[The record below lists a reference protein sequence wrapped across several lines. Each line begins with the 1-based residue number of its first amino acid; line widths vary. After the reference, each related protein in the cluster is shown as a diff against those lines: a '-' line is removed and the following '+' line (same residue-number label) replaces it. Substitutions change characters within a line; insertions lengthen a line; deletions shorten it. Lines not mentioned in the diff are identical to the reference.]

1 MLGIVAVGVVRD
13 SRIFRAPMYR
23 AHRAV
28 IFAIAQL
35 SCCLILVLSQLCQE
49 TSKSVAASV
58 RRLPVPR
65 QISKFR
71 ARSFVAYIGNRG
83 QTDSKNMT
91 TDFALEVAQN
101 FVSRK
106 VRAASLLSR
115 SFKRR
120 SLLLSLSV
128 WLTVIVVAYCTIS
141 TVFGCIPINIL
152 SYLTQMLPYSR
163 VYALQMTL
171 FSTSQARVCW
181 LACTAANRECMG
193 KASSV
198 YLCSVCSPISHCS
211 SAVICT
217 NPVIGESSSSR
228 VNLPRW
234 YTSRI
239 HSNVPACS
247 ACNASVYATPC
258 NQLAAILA

>member
-1 MLGIVAVGVVRD
+1 
-13 SRIFRAPMYR
+13 MYR

-128 WLTVIVVAYCTIS
+128 
-141 TVFGCIPINIL
+141 
-152 SYLTQMLPYSR
+152 
-163 VYALQMTL
+163 
-171 FSTSQARVCW
+171 
-181 LACTAANRECMG
+181 
-193 KASSV
+193 
-198 YLCSVCSPISHCS
+198 
-211 SAVICT
+211 
-217 NPVIGESSSSR
+217 
-228 VNLPRW
+228 
-234 YTSRI
+234 
-239 HSNVPACS
+239 
-247 ACNASVYATPC
+247 
-258 NQLAAILA
+258 